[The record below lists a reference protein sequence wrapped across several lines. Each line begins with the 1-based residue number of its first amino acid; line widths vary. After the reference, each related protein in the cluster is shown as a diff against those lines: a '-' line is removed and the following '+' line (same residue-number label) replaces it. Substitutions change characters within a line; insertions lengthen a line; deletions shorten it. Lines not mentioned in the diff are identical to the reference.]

1 LHHRHP
7 PKPSHNN
14 LPRHPAPGGPSTPR
28 VRPSKPSN
36 KVPNR
41 PAPSSDEPE
50 RKSRFAAFR
59 ERFKEKPATPEEV
72 EQLRLQAEKE
82 KYKYNKKYYRHGQ
95 RELGGQMFRQN
106 PPRQQSRSAPRG
118 NGFGFGNSLLDSRPT
133 SSGPIF
139 GGLDSA
145 FGSQSSRPP
154 TKSRGRP
161 KVEPQRGFG
170 SGLSSMFGI

>member
-1 LHHRHP
+1 M
-7 PKPSHNN
+7 PK
-14 LPRHPAPGGPSTPR
+14 HPAPGGPSTPK
-28 VRPSKPSN
+28 VHPSRSSN

-41 PAPSSDEPE
+41 PSPPSQGPPQP
-50 RKSRFAAFR
+50 SRFAKFR
-59 ERFKEKPATPEEV
+59 ERFKEKDVTPEEV
-72 EQLRLQAEKE
+72 EQLRLQAEKQ
-82 KYKYNKKYYRHGQ
+82 KYKYNKKYYKHSE
-95 RELGGQMFRQN
+95 REIGSQMFRQN

-118 NGFGFGNSLLDSRPT
+118 SGFGFGNSILDSRPT

-145 FGSQSSRPP
+145 FGSHSSRPP